1 MSEAYPA
8 RAMESPFPSQV
19 SSDGQGTFGSGYDFV
34 GYAENKQTTMNKQ
47 QLKEAIKRMIREIE
61 QDDVSVDAEKE
72 NVTITLDRELAQKL
86 HDLLMTQL
94 QPEQPEG
101 DEAQDQSPTM
111 DQDQLP
117 PEGSAGGEAGE
128 AGEEQDTVG
137 EITFEQS
144 KEIDE
149 TKKKWI
155 QKAIHPGKKGALKKA
170 LNVPAG
176 EKIPAGKL
184 AAAAKKGGKM
194 GQRARLAMTLRKLKE
209 SL

>member
-1 MSEAYPA
+1 
-8 RAMESPFPSQV
+8 
-19 SSDGQGTFGSGYDFV
+19 
-34 GYAENKQTTMNKQ
+34 MNKQ
-47 QLKEAIKRMIREIE
+47 ELKEAIKRMIREIE

-101 DEAQDQSPTM
+101 DEAQDQAPTM

-117 PEGSAGGEAGE
+117 PEGSAGGEAE

>member
-1 MSEAYPA
+1 
-8 RAMESPFPSQV
+8 
-19 SSDGQGTFGSGYDFV
+19 
-34 GYAENKQTTMNKQ
+34 MNKQ
-47 QLKEAIKRMIREIE
+47 ELKEAIKRMIREIE

-94 QPEQPEG
+94 QPEQPAGPEQSEN
-101 DEAQDQSPTM
+101 DEAQDQAPTM

-117 PEGSAGGEAGE
+117 PEGSAGGEAE

-144 KEIDE
+144 QEIDE

-155 QKAIHPGKKGALKKA
+155 QKAIKKPGALKKA
-170 LNVPAG
+170 LHVPAG
-176 EKIPAGKL
+176 KKIPAGKL
-184 AAAAKKGGKM
+184 AAAAKKGGKV

>member
-1 MSEAYPA
+1 
-8 RAMESPFPSQV
+8 
-19 SSDGQGTFGSGYDFV
+19 
-34 GYAENKQTTMNKQ
+34 
-47 QLKEAIKRMIREIE
+47 
-61 QDDVSVDAEKE
+61 
-72 NVTITLDRELAQKL
+72 
-86 HDLLMTQL
+86 
-94 QPEQPEG
+94 
-101 DEAQDQSPTM
+101 
-111 DQDQLP
+111 LP
-117 PEGSAGGEAGE
+117 PQGSAGGEAE

-176 EKIPAGKL
+176 EKIPVGKL